1 MILLVLF
8 INSRQKK
15 TGAGNLINKKL
26 KNFKRFFDLARSI

>member
-15 TGAGNLINKKL
+15 TGAGNLIDKKL
-26 KNFKRFFDLARSI
+26 KNFKRFFNLARSI